1 MYTSTRVHART
12 HTHTHAH
19 ALPGTVNI
27 EGSQGQ
33 ELTQGR
39 KLETRGNAEA
49 MGEMLLIGLLRG
61 LLSLFLI

>member
-49 MGEMLLIGLLRG
+49 MG
-61 LLSLFLI
+61 